1 MIINS
6 TAPYLISF
14 RLRALVCPLLSLL
27 IDQSNHTPQTN
38 CSKQSALLNCITM
51 LTSHVSSARTAPR
64 LSSKALKLVVA
75 SKSPRSAKS
84 PKENKSADAKT
95 KKKDSIPALAGNFQ
109 DRDEIELTI
118 LYRDAMPDTDVAEGS
133 KKKQSSSSKK
143 KKKNQSKGSAS
154 DGKRI
159 VVYSTSNRKV
169 GTDRSEG
176 RDEMDSP
183 RLPPGC
189 T

>member
-1 MIINS
+1 MLPS
-6 TAPYLISF
+6 QATPA
-14 RLRALVCPLLSLL
+14 RA
-27 IDQSNHTPQTN
+27 
-38 CSKQSALLNCITM
+38 
-51 LTSHVSSARTAPR
+51 APR

-84 PKENKSADAKT
+84 PKENNRADAKT

-109 DRDEIELTI
+109 DRDEIELKV
-118 LYRDAMPDTDVAEGS
+118 LYQDAMPDTTSNVAEGS

-143 KKKNQSKGSAS
+143 KKKNQIKGSAS
-154 DGKRI
+154 NDKRI
-159 VVYSTSNRKV
+159 VVYSTSNRK
-169 GTDRSEG
+169 TETERSEG
-176 RDEMDSP
+176 RDEIDSL

>member
-1 MIINS
+1 
-6 TAPYLISF
+6 
-14 RLRALVCPLLSLL
+14 
-27 IDQSNHTPQTN
+27 
-38 CSKQSALLNCITM
+38 M
-51 LTSHVSSARTAPR
+51 LKSQIPTARTAPR

-84 PKENKSADAKT
+84 PKENKRADAKT
-95 KKKDSIPALAGNFQ
+95 KKKYSIPALAGNFQ
-109 DRDEIELTI
+109 DRDEIELNI
-118 LYRDAMPDTDVAEGS
+118 LYLDAMPDTDVAEGS

-143 KKKNQSKGSAS
+143 KKKNQSKGS

-159 VVYSTSNRKV
+159 VVYSTSNRKAE
-169 GTDRSEG
+169 TDRSEG
-176 RDEMDSP
+176 RDETDSL

>member
-1 MIINS
+1 
-6 TAPYLISF
+6 
-14 RLRALVCPLLSLL
+14 
-27 IDQSNHTPQTN
+27 
-38 CSKQSALLNCITM
+38 M
-51 LTSHVSSARTAPR
+51 LKSEIPTVRTAPR

-75 SKSPRSAKS
+75 SKSPRSAKAS
-84 PKENKSADAKT
+84 PKENKRADAKT

-109 DRDEIELTI
+109 DRDEIELNI
-118 LYRDAMPDTDVAEGS
+118 LYLDAMPDTDVAEGS

-143 KKKNQSKGSAS
+143 KKKNQSKGS

-159 VVYSTSNRKV
+159 VVYSTSNRKAE
-169 GTDRSEG
+169 TDRSEG
-176 RDEMDSP
+176 RDETDSL

>member
-1 MIINS
+1 MHHHVDKSCVVGKDSPAFVLQGTQASGGFQVTEIGK
-6 TAPYLISF
+6 
-14 RLRALVCPLLSLL
+14 V
-27 IDQSNHTPQTN
+27 
-38 CSKQSALLNCITM
+38 SKGKQ
-51 LTSHVSSARTAPR
+51 
-64 LSSKALKLVVA
+64 K
-75 SKSPRSAKS
+75 
-84 PKENKSADAKT
+84 NKSADAKT

>member
-1 MIINS
+1 
-6 TAPYLISF
+6 
-14 RLRALVCPLLSLL
+14 
-27 IDQSNHTPQTN
+27 
-38 CSKQSALLNCITM
+38 M
-51 LTSHVSSARTAPR
+51 LKSQVSSARTAPR

-84 PKENKSADAKT
+84 PKENKRADAKT

-109 DRDEIELTI
+109 DRDEIELNI
-118 LYRDAMPDTDVAEGS
+118 LYLDAMPDTDVAEGS

-143 KKKNQSKGSAS
+143 KKKNQSKGS

-159 VVYSTSNRKV
+159 VVYSTSNRKAE
-169 GTDRSEG
+169 TDRSEG
-176 RDEMDSP
+176 RDETDSL
-183 RLPPGC
+183 RLPPGS

>member
-1 MIINS
+1 
-6 TAPYLISF
+6 
-14 RLRALVCPLLSLL
+14 
-27 IDQSNHTPQTN
+27 
-38 CSKQSALLNCITM
+38 M
-51 LTSHVSSARTAPR
+51 LKSQIPTARTAPR

-84 PKENKSADAKT
+84 PKENKRADAKT

-109 DRDEIELTI
+109 DRDEIELNI
-118 LYRDAMPDTDVAEGS
+118 LYLDAMPDTDVAEGS
-133 KKKQSSSSKK
+133 KEKQPSSSKK
-143 KKKNQSKGSAS
+143 KKKNQSKGS

-159 VVYSTSNRKV
+159 VVYSTSNRKAE
-169 GTDRSEG
+169 TDHSEG
-176 RDEMDSP
+176 RDETDSL

>member
-1 MIINS
+1 
-6 TAPYLISF
+6 
-14 RLRALVCPLLSLL
+14 
-27 IDQSNHTPQTN
+27 
-38 CSKQSALLNCITM
+38 M
-51 LTSHVSSARTAPR
+51 LKSQVSSARTAPR

-84 PKENKSADAKT
+84 PKENKRADAKT

-109 DRDEIELTI
+109 DRDEIELNI
-118 LYRDAMPDTDVAEGS
+118 LYLDAMPDTDVAEGS
-133 KKKQSSSSKK
+133 KKKQSSSSKR
-143 KKKNQSKGSAS
+143 KKKNQSKGS

-159 VVYSTSNRKV
+159 VVYSTSNRKAE
-169 GTDRSEG
+169 TDRSEG
-176 RDEMDSP
+176 RDETDSL

>member
-1 MIINS
+1 M
-6 TAPYLISF
+6 
-14 RLRALVCPLLSLL
+14 
-27 IDQSNHTPQTN
+27 
-38 CSKQSALLNCITM
+38 
-51 LTSHVSSARTAPR
+51 
-64 LSSKALKLVVA
+64 SSKALKLVVA

-84 PKENKSADAKT
+84 PKENKRADAKT

-143 KKKNQSKGSAS
+143 KKKNQSKGS

-159 VVYSTSNRKV
+159 VVYSTSNRKID
-169 GTDRSEG
+169 TDRSEG

>member
-1 MIINS
+1 
-6 TAPYLISF
+6 
-14 RLRALVCPLLSLL
+14 
-27 IDQSNHTPQTN
+27 
-38 CSKQSALLNCITM
+38 M
-51 LTSHVSSARTAPR
+51 LKSQIPTARTAPR

-84 PKENKSADAKT
+84 PKENKRADAKT

-109 DRDEIELTI
+109 DRDEIELNI
-118 LYRDAMPDTDVAEGS
+118 LYLDAMPDTDVADGT
-133 KKKQSSSSKK
+133 KKKQPSSSKK
-143 KKKNQSKGSAS
+143 KKKNQSKGS

-159 VVYSTSNRKV
+159 VVYSTSNRKAE
-169 GTDRSEG
+169 TDCSEG
-176 RDEMDSP
+176 RDETDSL

>member
-1 MIINS
+1 
-6 TAPYLISF
+6 
-14 RLRALVCPLLSLL
+14 
-27 IDQSNHTPQTN
+27 
-38 CSKQSALLNCITM
+38 M
-51 LTSHVSSARTAPR
+51 LTSHVSLARTAPR

-75 SKSPRSAKS
+75 SKSPRLAKS
-84 PKENKSADAKT
+84 PKENKRADAKT

-118 LYRDAMPDTDVAEGS
+118 LYRDAMPDAVVAEGS
-133 KKKQSSSSKK
+133 KKKQSSSSSKK

-159 VVYSTSNRKV
+159 VVYSTSNRKID
-169 GTDRSEG
+169 TDRSEG

-183 RLPPGC
+183 RVPPDC